1 MSELV
6 PSEFKELKIPYR
18 KIGDEDINTLNQMFR
33 DKKDLDSI
41 VQFVNTRTI
50 SNDMEK
56 QTVEK
61 IEAIRKKLIQ
71 RRCK

>member
-1 MSELV
+1 M
-6 PSEFKELKIPYR
+6 FK
-18 KIGDEDINTLNQMFR
+18 

-41 VQFVNTRTI
+41 VEFVNTRTI
-50 SNDMEK
+50 CNDVEQ